1 MTWNDFN
8 FFFYGATFSL
18 FQPVR
23 AIPFTPQPLLCP
35 HWSNDT
41 QKIPFANHCSF
52 DDFWQAAVQNW
63 LWQIQTWTW
72 QSPWDAF
79 KRTLP
84 KPAFFISRC
93 VRSPSQEA
101 SAAISIFY
109 RWWCLIYAGY
119 FFVSKCICLP
129 LLGSLPRSAGQMSCC
144 IGCIERKLRY

>member
-1 MTWNDFN
+1 MTLDSSSM
-8 FFFYGATFSL
+8 GQLSL
-18 FQPVR
+18 FSNT
-23 AIPFTPQPLLCP
+23 FTPQPLLCP

-63 LWQIQTWTW
+63 LWQIQTRTW

-129 LLGSLPRSAGQMSCC
+129 LSGLFTSICRSDELLYWVHWEDITILNMSSN
-144 IGCIERKLRY
+144 IK